1 MKSKWLYVTSLGLVL
16 LTGLSACVQP
26 ASGDMLKSDKPRVS
40 PSVSQ
45 ADLALLVE
53 GNNAFALDLFQQLRA
68 EPGNVFFSPYS
79 ISTALAMTAAGARGE
94 TEK

>member
-1 MKSKWLYVTSLGLVL
+1 MKIWLTAV
-16 LTGLSACVQP
+16 LSAALAWSTV
-26 ASGDMLKSDKPRVS
+26 ARADGDMKQVA
-40 PSVSQ
+40 
-45 ADLALLVE
+45 AD
-53 GNNAFALDLFQQLRA
+53 NNAFALDLFQQLRA